1 MYEIKQKIITNLW
14 FDTQAEE
21 AAQHYAGIF
30 DGSRIVHVQRYGD
43 AGTGEPGTVMTVLS
57 ELAGQQFVGINGG
70 PEFKFTEAISLE
82 VLCDSQDEV
91 DRLWQRL
98 GEGGEPG
105 PCGWLTDKYGLSWQ
119 IVPRRL
125 YELITDQDET
135 KAQRAMKAMLSMGKL
150 DIAALEA
157 AAEG

>member
-30 DGSRIVHVQRYGD
+30 DDSRIVHVQRYGD
-43 AGTGEPGTVMTVLS
+43 AGPGEPGTVMTVLF

-105 PCGWLTDKYGLSWQ
+105 PCGWLKDKYGLSWQ

-125 YELITDQDET
+125 YELITDQDEA
-135 KAQRAMKAMLSMGKL
+135 KAQRTMKAMLSMGKL

>member
-1 MYEIKQKIITNLW
+1 MHEVKQKITPNLW
-14 FDTQAEE
+14 FDAQAEE
-21 AAQHYAGIF
+21 AAEYYTGIF
-30 DGSRIVHVQRYGD
+30 ENSRVLDVQRYGE
-43 AGTGEPGTVMTVLS
+43 AGPGEPGTVMIVVF
-57 ELAGQQFVGINGG
+57 ELAGQRFVGINGG

-91 DRLWQRL
+91 DRLWQQL

-105 PCGWLTDKYGLSWQ
+105 PCGWLKDKYGLSWQ

-125 YELITDQDET
+125 YELITDPDEA
-135 KAQRAMKAMLSMGKL
+135 KAQRAMAAMLKMSKL

>member
-30 DGSRIVHVQRYGD
+30 DDSRIVRVQRYGD
-43 AGTGEPGTVMTVLS
+43 AGPGEPGTVMTVLF

-105 PCGWLTDKYGLSWQ
+105 PCGWLKDKYGLSWQ

-125 YELITDQDET
+125 YELIADQDET
-135 KAQRAMKAMLSMGKL
+135 KARRAMKAMLSMGKL

>member
-14 FDTQAEE
+14 FDTAAEE
-21 AAQHYAGIF
+21 AARYYAGIF
-30 DGSRIVHVQRYGD
+30 DDSRVVHVQRYGE
-43 AGTGEPGTVMTVLS
+43 AGPGETGTVMTVLF

-70 PEFKFTEAISLE
+70 PQFKFTEAISLE

-91 DRLWQRL
+91 DRLWQQL
-98 GEGGEPG
+98 SEGGEPG
-105 PCGWLTDKYGLSWQ
+105 PCGWLKDKYGLSWQ

-125 YELITDQDET
+125 YELITDAEET

-150 DIAALEA
+150 DIATLET